1 MTAATIT
8 LDDLAEDFPAL
19 GQAMVRKMKRTATE
33 LVGYMPDVLRKQ
45 MMNVT
50 QKMLAASSRFEGASD
65 WKIVKLLHGM
75 EEVLDS
81 AATMKEAR
89 MDMALAKTPQRHAT
103 QNKGPQHTL

>member
-75 EEVLDS
+75 EEVLAA
-81 AATMKEAR
+81 AATGITPMG
-89 MDMALAKTPQRHAT
+89 MALAQTPQRHAHL
-103 QNKGPQHTL
+103 NKGPQHTP